1 MNLYKVEFTTRD
13 ALDGTPTDRTYS
25 TAADTL
31 EEVQNRIMNIYG
43 TDYTINTF
51 SVKVMEEARA

>member
-25 TAADTL
+25 TAADTF

-51 SVKVMEEARA
+51 CVKAMREA

>member
-31 EEVQNRIMNIYG
+31 QEVQDRIMNRFG

-51 SVKVMEEARA
+51 SVKVMNEK

>member
-13 ALDGTPTDRTYS
+13 AADGTPTDRTYS

-51 SVKVMEEARA
+51 CVKVMQEA